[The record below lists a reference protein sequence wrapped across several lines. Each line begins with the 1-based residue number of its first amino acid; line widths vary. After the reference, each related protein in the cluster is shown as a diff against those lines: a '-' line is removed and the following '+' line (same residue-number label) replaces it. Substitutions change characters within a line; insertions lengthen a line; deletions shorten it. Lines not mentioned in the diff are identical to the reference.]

1 MFLWSPEE
9 QVPSRLLKILVVVS
23 ALVAIPVVG
32 FAIHSGVG
40 TTNGG
45 ASVITPGVNFDG
57 TQFTIQNQDAYD
69 WTNVTISIQ
78 STYDLTVATI
88 SAGQTYNFLATQF
101 VAANGTQLNPA
112 QVVTGTTMDITCT
125 LPDGSTGTWSAVSP

>member
-1 MFLWSPEE
+1 M
-9 QVPSRLLKILVVVS
+9 PSRLLKILIVIS

-45 ASVITPGVNFDG
+45 ASVITPDVNFDG

-69 WTNVTISIQ
+69 WTNVNISIE
-78 STYDLTVATI
+78 STYNLTVATM
-88 SAGQTYNFLATQF
+88 SAGQIYNFLANQF
-101 VAANGTQLNPA
+101 VAGNGTRLDPA
-112 QVVTGTTMDITCT
+112 QVVTGTTMDITCA
-125 LPDGSTGTWSAVSP
+125 LPDGSMATWSGISP